1 MKPINPPSVMEGRT
15 PEQNIQSLK
24 GWGYEIASELTFQ
37 IQTLESTI
45 EELSAEIEKL
55 KEAQNGI

>member
-24 GWGYEIASELTFQ
+24 GWGTEIASELSYQ
-37 IQTLESTI
+37 LMQME
-45 EELSAEIEKL
+45 AEIEDMKAEIERL
-55 KEAQNGI
+55 KEAQNGL